1 MNKSIHESG
10 KRKRAIARATLN
22 DGSGIIRIN
31 NQLLDHLNNKIARM
45 KILEPLMLAGDIA
58 KKIDIDVKV
67 AGGGFQSQ
75 AEAARLAIAKGLVEF
90 TKSDKL
96 KSTFLE
102 YDRHLLVAD
111 IRKNEPCKPNDSDK
125 PRKKRQKSYR

>member
-1 MNKSIHESG
+1 MNKSVHESG

-22 DGSGIIRIN
+22 EGSGIIRIN

-45 KILEPLMLAGDIA
+45 KILEPLMLAGDVM
-58 KKIDIDVKV
+58 KKINIDVKV

-75 AEAARLAIAKGLVEF
+75 AEAARLAIAKALVNY